1 MNRQHRERLVAKAM
15 NRFFFQ
21 DNLAKNKIKTHRWRP
36 DIVISRDPGSG
47 GRPIAKKIASKLGWQ
62 LLDKKIMIKLAA
74 KHGLPAKEF
83 AKIDETSRN
92 WFADT
97 FNLLFNKNYLS
108 DIRYLKHLKLLLM
121 KSAKDGDVVIVGR
134 GANHI
139 IPSDKCLRVRI
150 TASFSKRVDNT
161 YKHEKKSSREEAARW
176 VTKVE
181 ERRDRFISQYFGVN
195 PHNPWHY
202 DLVINTN
209 ELSLVQ
215 ARNLII
221 SAYLA
226 KFPSERRRLK
236 DKV

>member
-121 KSAKDGDVVIVGR
+121 KSAKDGDVVIVSPNAGIRR
-134 GANHI
+134 G
-139 IPSDKCLRVRI
+139 DRVVVRTKTGEVMVKQLRRRSARRI
-150 TASFSKRVDNT
+150 DLASFNADHDDPTFLVDDIDWIARVIWST
-161 YKHEKKSSREEAARW
+161 
-176 VTKVE
+176 
-181 ERRDRFISQYFGVN
+181 Q
-195 PHNPWHY
+195 
-202 DLVINTN
+202 
-209 ELSLVQ
+209 
-215 ARNLII
+215 
-221 SAYLA
+221 
-226 KFPSERRRLK
+226 
-236 DKV
+236 